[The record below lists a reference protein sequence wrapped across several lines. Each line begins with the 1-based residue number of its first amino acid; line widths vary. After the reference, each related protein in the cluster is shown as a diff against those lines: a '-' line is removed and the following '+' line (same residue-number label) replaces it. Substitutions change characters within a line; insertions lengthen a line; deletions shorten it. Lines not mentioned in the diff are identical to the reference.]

1 MPHPSL
7 KARGEAIARRW
18 CELVFETY
26 PDQTVHFLNAERDP
40 FRNPVGATISSEIG
54 SLCEALLEGAG
65 EERLRPHLDAVI
77 RIRNVQDFGAG
88 QAVGFVFLLKR
99 AVREELGASEAAG
112 LSDALTELDGR
123 IDRAALLGFDCYA
136 ACKEQLNRI
145 RFDEMKRRVYW
156 LERTHP
162 ACAPLEWDEA
172 TGSEAKGTPDTEKG
186 TDKGGKRGDG

>member
-18 CELVFETY
+18 RELVFETY

-40 FRNPVGATISSEIG
+40 FRNPVGATISSEIEK
-54 SLCEALLEGAG
+54 LCEALLEGAG
-65 EERLRPHLDAVI
+65 EERLRPHLDAII

-99 AVREELGASEAAG
+99 AVREELGTPEAAG
-112 LSDALTELDGR
+112 LPEALAELDDR

-162 ACAPLEWDEA
+162 ACVPLEWDGA
-172 TGSEAKGTPDTEKG
+172 AASEAEGTPEAENG
-186 TDKGGKRGDG
+186 TDKGGKRGDD